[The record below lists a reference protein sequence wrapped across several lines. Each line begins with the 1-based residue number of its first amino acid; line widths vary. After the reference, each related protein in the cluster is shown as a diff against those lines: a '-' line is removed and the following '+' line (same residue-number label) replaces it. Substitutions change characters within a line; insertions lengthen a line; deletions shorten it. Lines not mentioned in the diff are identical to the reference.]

1 MLAAA
6 CSNDGAPAVDASG
19 GSTGATGSTS
29 GGGPTTTT
37 GETTT
42 NATST
47 TGTGET
53 STSSGV
59 DASSDSGS
67 SSSGTTTETTD
78 GGSTTSGDASSSS
91 GGDESPACVLPD
103 ESSDGGDDAVPLDL
117 GVDGGCGNAIVED
130 GEFCDDGN
138 AIGGDGC
145 ENDCTSSDDVLP
157 EFSLTMG
164 GPFGYRDC
172 GSGVAFDSQNNLI
185 LGGYISDDIWIRKYD
200 VNYEELWTVIYD
212 GHPGAGCYVPL
223 AVDSNDN
230 IAFAGPA
237 GAEPNADWLFGLLD
251 PDGMELWTDTLDG
264 PVARND
270 YPRKVAVDS
279 QDAVIIVGARENPVN
294 GAEAVVLK
302 YTNDGAPLWSEFLSG
317 GNNQANI
324 ALAVG
329 IDPCDAIVVSG
340 GQYGA
345 GGTGLDMT
353 IRKYDPDGGLIWA
366 QDEITPLTDWAL
378 GLGVDAW
385 GRVVVAGMEQDP
397 NTLYPDFWLRQY
409 DANGD
414 EQWTVLEDG
423 GALMADAFNA
433 SVGGPDGHTWAV
445 GVTTPEPDSMM
456 SIARRYDAAGNL
468 VWSRTINL
476 GAQDAWISVAR
487 ALDGRIAVGGVYQLD
502 FPYDQEAQYAV
513 YPP

>member
-6 CSNDGAPAVDASG
+6 CSNDGAPAVDATS

-29 GGGPTTTT
+29 GGRPTTTAAI
-37 GETTT
+37 ETTSS
-42 NATST
+42 TSST
-47 TGTGET
+47 SSDN

-67 SSSGTTTETTD
+67 SSSSTTTGTTD
-78 GGSTTSGDASSSS
+78 GGSTTTGDGSSSS

-103 ESSDGGDDAVPLDL
+103 ESSDGGDEGVPLDL

-130 GEFCDDGN
+130 GEVCDDGN

-164 GPFGYRDC
+164 GPFNYPDC

-264 PVARND
+264 PVSESE
-270 YPRKVAVDS
+270 YPRKIAVDS
-279 QDAVIIVGARENPVN
+279 QDAIIVVGNRVVLGDA
-294 GAEAVVLK
+294 GEAVVLK
-302 YTNDGAPLWSEFLSG
+302 YTNDGLLLWSEFLSG
-317 GNNQANI
+317 GNHDANF
-324 ALAVG
+324 ALAV
-329 IDPCDAIVVSG
+329 DTDDCDNIAVSG
-340 GQYGA
+340 GQYA
-345 GGTGLDMT
+345 DGTGLDMT
-353 IRKYDPDGGLIWA
+353 IRKYDADGGLIWA

-378 GLGVDAW
+378 GVGIDFW
-385 GRVVVAGMEQDP
+385 GRVVVAGLEIDP
-397 NTLYPDFWLRQY
+397 MGNDADFWLRQY
-409 DANGD
+409 DSDGN
-414 EQWTVLEDG
+414 EQWTQFEDG
-423 GALMADAFNA
+423 GGSMYDAHHA
-433 SVGGPDGHTWAV
+433 VVVSQDGSIWTA
-445 GVTTPEPDSMM
+445 GKTTPSEFSDLAIVRRISAIGQPTYSRSVNLGPMDAWLA
-456 SIARRYDAAGNL
+456 IARAP
-468 VWSRTINL
+468 
-476 GAQDAWISVAR
+476 
-487 ALDGRIAVGGVYQLD
+487 DGRIAAGGVFNLPPPND
-502 FPYDQEAQYAV
+502 SEAAFAVFP
-513 YPP
+513 P